1 MMKKALMLFGIL
13 SLLFL
18 QAEEKTEAYTVE
30 IDVRNSKSDGKPWDI
45 SGGSPDIT
53 ITIDG
58 ERLKFREKCRDKYRC
73 SIRFFST
80 SDKWY
85 FEIYDK
91 DIMSN
96 DLIGKGDCSAD
107 SSCTLGLAKI
117 KIIEH

>member
-1 MMKKALMLFGIL
+1 MIKKIIMLLGIL
-13 SLLFL
+13 SLVVL
-18 QAEEKTEAYTVE
+18 QAEEKAEAYTVE
-30 IDVRNSKSDGKPWDI
+30 IDVKNSKADGKPWDV

-58 ERLKFREKCRDKYRC
+58 EELKFREKCRDKYRC
-73 SIRFFST
+73 SMRFFST

-91 DIMSN
+91 DIMSS

-117 KIIEH
+117 KILEH